1 MTEREAII
9 EHVGF
14 LAEKCPEY
22 LDVYHIW
29 PVRNCIN
36 CNKSDERILG
46 HCTKPENRWKQ
57 TRIELALDKRQSK
70 L

>member
-1 MTEREAII
+1 MTEQAII

-14 LAEKCPEY
+14 LAEKCRDYEN
-22 LDVYHIW
+22 VYCLW

-36 CNKSDERILG
+36 CMYSDERILG
-46 HCTKPENRWKQ
+46 HCKKPENRWKQ
-57 TRIELALDKRQSK
+57 TRVEIALDKRQSK